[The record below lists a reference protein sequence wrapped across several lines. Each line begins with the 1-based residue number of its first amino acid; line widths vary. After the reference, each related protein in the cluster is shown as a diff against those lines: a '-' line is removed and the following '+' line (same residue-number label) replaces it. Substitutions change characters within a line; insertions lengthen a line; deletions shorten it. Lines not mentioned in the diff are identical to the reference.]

1 MTAVREGKGLQN
13 IPMAYIADVVGI
25 TLCLKEL
32 RHIRRQRVLLM
43 NLLQTPLVEELQG
56 NRAMR
61 SDVTCDTSKTRKDFF
76 FTELTII
83 VAVDSHHSSEAG

>member
-1 MTAVREGKGLQN
+1 MTRGAGSLKN
-13 IPMAYIADVVGI
+13 IYIAYIADVVSI

-43 NLLQTPLVEELQG
+43 NLLKTPLVEELQG

-61 SDVTCDTSKTRKDFF
+61 KK
-76 FTELTII
+76 
-83 VAVDSHHSSEAG
+83 

>member
-1 MTAVREGKGLQN
+1 MSAVRGGKGLKN
-13 IPMAYIADVVGI
+13 ISMAYIADVVGI

-56 NRAMR
+56 NRAVR
-61 SDVTCDTSKTRKDFF
+61 SDITHDISKTGKDFF
-76 FTELTII
+76 FPDLTSI

>member
-1 MTAVREGKGLQN
+1 
-13 IPMAYIADVVGI
+13 MAYIADVVGI

-43 NLLQTPLVEELQG
+43 NLLQTPLVEELQD

-61 SDVTCDTSKTRKDFF
+61 SDTSKMRKDFF
-76 FTELTII
+76 FTEPL
-83 VAVDSHHSSEAG
+83 